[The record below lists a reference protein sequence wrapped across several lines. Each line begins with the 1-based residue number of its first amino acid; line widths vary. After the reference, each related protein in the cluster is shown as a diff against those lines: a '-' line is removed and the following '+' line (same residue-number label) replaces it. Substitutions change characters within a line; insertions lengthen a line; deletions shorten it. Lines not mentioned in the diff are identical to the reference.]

1 MIYAITRSISPAFNK
16 CELTHL
22 ERIPIDLE
30 LANLQHKAYE
40 KCLADLG
47 CQIYQLPMEPE
58 LADSVFVEDTAI
70 VFNEL
75 AIITRPGAISRR
87 QETLSIAN
95 ALKSY
100 RKLYHIEAP
109 ATIDGGDVLLV
120 GKKVFIGLSLRTNTQ
135 AIEQIKEILSDYGYS
150 VITAPVDNC
159 LHFKSAVTVVSDNTL
174 LINPDWVDRKVFG
187 EMDIIEVD
195 PTEPSAA
202 NALLIGDS
210 VIFPSNYPKTNSI
223 LQKRGIRT
231 KCLDISEVIKAEGAV
246 TCCSLIFNN

>member
-135 AIEQIKEILSDYGYS
+135 AIKQIKEIISDYGYS
-150 VITAPVDNC
+150 VIIAPIDNC

-223 LQKRGIRT
+223 LQNRGIRT